1 VARVPPSASDHPA
14 TWKFDYP
21 VYHPPT
27 RAAWRTWLE
36 THQDDPAGVWV
47 MSWRAAS
54 GRTPVPYAAIV
65 EEALCV
71 GWIDS
76 TINVFDDAR
85 NLLLVTPRTPRSTW
99 AASNKARIAR
109 LEAEGRIGPRG
120 QRAIEVAKAN
130 GWWQIL
136 DDVEALL
143 EPGPRRITRRGPR
156 RAPGVGWFPALG
168 PQADAVLGP
177 SPRRSMTI
185 GPETSP
191 SVGGLP
197 SQVGEPAVLA
207 DVGDRVHDEPV
218 RFDVDDEEVA
228 LGGPAAV
235 AGLDESVGRSS
246 RSLPEAPVIR

>member
-143 EPGPRRITRRGPR
+143 EPADLAGSLDEVPVARQAWDGFPPSARKQMLFWVVSAAKEDTRRRRIDTIVAQAARGA
-156 RAPGVGWFPALG
+156 RARG
-168 PQADAVLGP
+168 
-177 SPRRSMTI
+177 
-185 GPETSP
+185 
-191 SVGGLP
+191 
-197 SQVGEPAVLA
+197 
-207 DVGDRVHDEPV
+207 
-218 RFDVDDEEVA
+218 
-228 LGGPAAV
+228 
-235 AGLDESVGRSS
+235 
-246 RSLPEAPVIR
+246 

>member
-143 EPGPRRITRRGPR
+143 EPDDLAGSLDEVPVARQAWDGFPPSARKQMLFWVVSAAKEDTRRRRIDTIVAQAARGA
-156 RAPGVGWFPALG
+156 RARG
-168 PQADAVLGP
+168 
-177 SPRRSMTI
+177 
-185 GPETSP
+185 
-191 SVGGLP
+191 
-197 SQVGEPAVLA
+197 
-207 DVGDRVHDEPV
+207 
-218 RFDVDDEEVA
+218 
-228 LGGPAAV
+228 
-235 AGLDESVGRSS
+235 
-246 RSLPEAPVIR
+246 